1 MRLEGEE
8 NLGEIRE
15 IREMEWTGVIPVS
28 NNRLRGEWHQRR
40 ESGRGIPGNDDG
52 DKAVDDLRTLMRGRG
67 GPRIRCVQGRLSK
80 MFDEDEAPGAVA
92 GASGPGADRSR
103 TAVVAH
109 PRHGASAGP
118 PPVSHPPA
126 YRGVLATWPEHW
138 RERW

>member
-1 MRLEGEE
+1 
-8 NLGEIRE
+8 
-15 IREMEWTGVIPVS
+15 
-28 NNRLRGEWHQRR
+28 
-40 ESGRGIPGNDDG
+40 
-52 DKAVDDLRTLMRGRG
+52 
-67 GPRIRCVQGRLSK
+67 

-138 RERW
+138 RERWGRRANELEEAGLPWRDA